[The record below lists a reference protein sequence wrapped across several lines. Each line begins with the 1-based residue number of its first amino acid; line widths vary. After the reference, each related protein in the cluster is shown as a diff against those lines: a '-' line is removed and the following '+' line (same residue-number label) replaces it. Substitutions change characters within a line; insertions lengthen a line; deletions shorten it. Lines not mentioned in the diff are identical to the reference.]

1 MDESKSPAG
10 GRGGAG
16 DFEVNLDAIGVSST
30 SSAINLALDTGAG
43 GAMKRIQTILFGL
56 LVALANFA
64 SAADELPPLN
74 GHWLVRALEAHARV
88 ASRRGTNDDL
98 VDSTLLVGV
107 TAGVIATHRQNNLM
121 LALIYSS
128 VESAYK
134 KAPEKNPPTTNSDQL
149 RVAFAYSPLFG
160 LPDDFKIPQVFAIF
174 RRFLEANPERWG
186 EPAYPLIIAAL
197 RDSIRRS
204 DSANR

>member
-174 RRFLEANPERWG
+174 RRFL
-186 EPAYPLIIAAL
+186 
-197 RDSIRRS
+197 
-204 DSANR
+204 